1 MSQKKSLEMSS
12 ETSVSAEIV
21 VALRDFRADM
31 QALRLQLTN
40 LNITCNSLL
49 DLLAELDM
57 DPTLFEADG

>member
-1 MSQKKSLEMSS
+1 MSN
-12 ETSVSAEIV
+12 ETSVSAEII